1 MEQLWAPWRM
11 EYIRS
16 DKSEKCIFCKGLKD
30 GDDRGNLLLLRGRGS
45 SIMLNRYPYNSGH
58 LMVFPN
64 RHVKDLSLLEGGES
78 TEIIDMLNLSID
90 VLKKTMNPMGFN
102 IGINM
107 GKCAG
112 AGIEDHLHIHV
123 VPRWAGDTNFM
134 PVIGDTKVISQHL
147 METYDS
153 LYTAL
158 HG

>member
-16 DKSEKCIFCKGLKD
+16 DKSGECIFCKGLKG
-30 GDDRGNLLLLRGRGS
+30 GDDRSNLLLLRGRGS

-58 LMVFPN
+58 LMIFPN

-78 TEIIDMLNLSID
+78 TEIMDMLNLSIE

-123 VPRWAGDTNFM
+123 VPRWEGDTNFM